1 MMKVLKTTITIK
13 KINIDLVFCP
23 AKKLYWEYLICKT
36 CHCFKSN
43 YNSYI
48 ECNFRK
54 SEFSGSKSSNNT
66 AESSVKGILEQNF
79 SKNAETKNS
88 NITAV
93 GFESKYS
100 NTIDVKHLQ
109 NGVYV
114 LKVFS
119 DKKLIGTEKFILN

>member
-1 MMKVLKTTITIK
+1 MKVLKTTITVK

-54 SEFSGSKSSNNT
+54 SEFSRSKSSNISNMEMVIT
-66 AESSVKGILEQNF
+66 ELSNNF
-79 SKNAETKNS
+79 KRDS
-88 NITAV
+88 
-93 GFESKYS
+93 
-100 NTIDVKHLQ
+100 LR
-109 NGVYV
+109 
-114 LKVFS
+114 
-119 DKKLIGTEKFILN
+119 KKLKEVPIAIAQMK